1 MYQLP
6 EDTRFPLHRK
16 FTKATKAHPLRLERI
31 PLPLHDS
38 WYTNREQRR
47 DKTIELKFGIK

>member
-16 FTKATKAHPLRLERI
+16 FTKTTKAHPLRLERI

-47 DKTIELKFGIK
+47 DKTIELKFGIQ